1 VVGVLLLATQCRL
14 VTCRAWRLRWLR
26 SAARRATRLDDA
38 AAREPG
44 PLRLAELPEAWP
56 LEAAYRD
63 PN

>member
-1 VVGVLLLATQCRL
+1 VVGVLLLATQSRL

-26 SAARRATRLDDA
+26 SAARRATRLDA
-38 AAREPG
+38 AARESR
-44 PLRLAELPEAWP
+44 PLPRVELPEAWP